1 MVQATI
7 RGAAGRRSSPVPS
20 QPLDLSL
27 GSPYRSVIRLS
38 AYLLFTCFIASLQVV
53 ALAVRSRFAN
63 LLPIIYHRT
72 CCRLLNIVVER
83 RGTMSTTRPT
93 LFVCNHSSYLDISAL
108 GSVIPCSFVAKA
120 EVANWPFFGFLAK
133 LQRTVFVDRRRRT
146 THQQRDELAKR
157 LDAGDNLILFPEG
170 TSNDGN
176 RTLPFRSALFAVAE
190 RKVGGDGDAGAPL
203 TVQPVSLAYTRLNG
217 FPIGR
222 TLRPFFA
229 WYGDMDLFG
238 HLWRVAGLGRIEV
251 VIEFHP
257 PVTIDQFGTRKA
269 LAEHCRRAVAG
280 GVAAALTG
288 YRNGP
293 KPAAPEEPPAA
304 PTPEAPPAKQYT

>member
-1 MVQATI
+1 MAQATLP
-7 RGAAGRRSSPVPS
+7 GAGRRPSPAP
-20 QPLDLSL
+20 QPLDLSF
-27 GSPYRSVIRLS
+27 GSPYRSAIRLTAYALFSCIIS
-38 AYLLFTCFIASLQVV
+38 ALQVM
-53 ALAVRSRFAN
+53 ALALRSRFAKT
-63 LLPIIYHRT
+63 LPVIYHHA
-72 CCRLLNIVVER
+72 CCRLLNIIVER
-83 RGTMSTTRPT
+83 RGVMSTTTPT

-108 GSVIPCSFVAKA
+108 GSVITGSFVAKA

-133 LQRTVFVDRRRRT
+133 LQRTVFVDRQRRS
-146 THQQRDELAKR
+146 THQQRDNLAKR

-190 RKVGGDGDAGAPL
+190 RRVGAAGNGGTPL

-251 VIEFHP
+251 VIEFHT
-257 PVTIDQFGTRKA
+257 PVTIEQFGTRKA
-269 LAEHCRRAVAG
+269 LAEHCQRVIAG

-288 YRNGP
+288 YRNGA
-293 KPAAPEEPPAA
+293 KPTAPAEPPAA
-304 PTPEAPPAKQYT
+304 PAPAPAKQYT